1 MKAMIKLTILDGFAA
16 NPGDLSWEPFKK
28 FAELTIYDRTPPEL
42 TVERIADSDAIFL
55 NKVAI
60 TEEILKDCP
69 KLKYIGVLATG
80 YNVVDL
86 EAAKKRGIIVT
97 NIPSYSTD
105 SVAQH
110 VFSLILNFTNQVE
123 QHSISVQNGDWIN
136 SKDFCYWLSPLT
148 ELKGKT
154 LGIFGF
160 GSIGQ
165 KVAKIAHAF
174 DMNVLINVHS
184 KKSFTGNEKSVSVDE
199 LFAQSDFLTL
209 HAPMTAE
216 TKEIVNEKTLSLMKK
231 TAFIINTAR
240 GGLVNESDIKKALDE
255 QKIAGYASD
264 VLLKEPMTKDCPL
277 FKAKNCVLTPHI
289 AWAPRE
295 ARQRLFNIAL
305 ENLEAFISGK
315 PINVVN

>member
-1 MKAMIKLTILDGFAA
+1 MIKLTILDGFAA

-184 KKSFTGNEKSVSVDE
+184 KNSFTGNEKSVSVEE

-240 GGLVNESDIKKALDE
+240 GGLVNESDLKKALDE

-264 VLLKEPMTKDCPL
+264 VLLKEPMTKDCSL

>member
-1 MKAMIKLTILDGFAA
+1 MIKLTILDGFAA

>member
-184 KKSFTGNEKSVSVDE
+184 KNSFTGNEKSVSVEE

-240 GGLVNESDIKKALDE
+240 GGLVNESDLKKALDE

-264 VLLKEPMTKDCPL
+264 VLLKEPMTKDCSL

>member
-184 KKSFTGNEKSVSVDE
+184 KKSFTGNEKSVSVEE

-240 GGLVNESDIKKALDE
+240 GGLVNESDLKKALDE

-264 VLLKEPMTKDCPL
+264 VLLKEPMTKDCSL

>member
-1 MKAMIKLTILDGFAA
+1 MIKLTILDGFAA

-184 KKSFTGNEKSVSVDE
+184 KKSFTGNEKSVSVEE

-240 GGLVNESDIKKALDE
+240 GGLVNESDLKKALDE

-264 VLLKEPMTKDCPL
+264 VLLKEPMTKDCSL

>member
-1 MKAMIKLTILDGFAA
+1 MKLTILDGFAA

-184 KKSFTGNEKSVSVDE
+184 KKSFTGNEKSVSVEE

-240 GGLVNESDIKKALDE
+240 GGLVNESDLKKALDE

-264 VLLKEPMTKDCPL
+264 VLLKEPMTKDCSL

>member
-1 MKAMIKLTILDGFAA
+1 MIKLTILDGFAA

-184 KKSFTGNEKSVSVDE
+184 KKSFTGNEKSVSVEE

-216 TKEIVNEKTLSLMKK
+216 TKEIINEKTLSLMKK

-240 GGLVNESDIKKALDE
+240 GGLVNESDLKKALDE

-277 FKAKNCVLTPHI
+277 FKTKNCVLTPHI

>member
-1 MKAMIKLTILDGFAA
+1 MIKLTILDGFAA

-184 KKSFTGNEKSVSVDE
+184 KKSFTGNEKSVSVEE

-240 GGLVNESDIKKALDE
+240 GGLVNESDLKKALDE

-277 FKAKNCVLTPHI
+277 FKTKNCVLTPHI

>member
-184 KKSFTGNEKSVSVDE
+184 KKSFTGNEKSVSVEE

-216 TKEIVNEKTLSLMKK
+216 TKEIINEKTLSLMKK

-240 GGLVNESDIKKALDE
+240 GGLVNESDLKKALDE

-277 FKAKNCVLTPHI
+277 FKTKNCVLTPHI

>member
-184 KKSFTGNEKSVSVDE
+184 KKSFTGNEKSVSVEE

-240 GGLVNESDIKKALDE
+240 GGLVNESDLKKALDE

-277 FKAKNCVLTPHI
+277 FKTKNCVLTPHI